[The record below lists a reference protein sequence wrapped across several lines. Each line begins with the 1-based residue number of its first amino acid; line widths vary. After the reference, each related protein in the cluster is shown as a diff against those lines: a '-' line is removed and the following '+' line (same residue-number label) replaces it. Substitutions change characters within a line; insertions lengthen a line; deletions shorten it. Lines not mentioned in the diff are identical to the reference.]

1 MAIKE
6 IVKDVTLLSDRAQE
20 IDVKTENQ
28 RVRAIT
34 LDLKYTI
41 QDKGLTCL
49 TAPQIGENA
58 RMCCV
63 NFQGDIRTFI
73 NPVIYGFNKP
83 TMVKLNCPS
92 LGMDKFYI
100 VPSYNEIYVT
110 YQTPLGKIESNKFVG
125 MAARIL
131 NYCVNMLD
139 GVLLSDFGLEIDELW
154 DQATDEEREEV
165 LAEYLKSLDIQQKAV
180 QKEIDS
186 DEEAKK
192 MSDAIKFMEGVAT
205 GKVSIEGVN
214 LDSEEDDGRKEDQQ

>member
-6 IVKDVTLLSDRAQE
+6 IIKDLNLLSDRAQE
-20 IDVKTENQ
+20 IDVKTDNQ
-28 RVRAIT
+28 KVRNIT

-49 TAPQIGENA
+49 TAPQIGESV
-58 RMCCV
+58 RMCCI
-63 NFQGDIRTFI
+63 NFNGDIRTFI

-92 LGMDKFYI
+92 IGMDKFYI
-100 VPSYNEIYVT
+100 VPSYNEVYVT

-154 DQATDEEREEV
+154 DQATDEERDQV
-165 LAEYLKSLDIQQKAV
+165 LAEYLKSLDIKQKVV
-180 QKEIDS
+180 QKEIEA
-186 DEEAKK
+186 DEETKK

-205 GKVSIEGVN
+205 GKVQLETVPV
-214 LDSEEDDGRKEDQQ
+214 EEQDGREENKQ